1 VTLMASGAET
11 PVRPMRAA
19 VSMSEFFPRYFG
31 PMSHKRIFSSR
42 AEPPEQSTRSDM
54 ATSASSATRGEVST
68 DFAVSEPSLKEPP
81 LGLRLG
87 QMGELVKNRFLDVLL
102 HSQSTGGELLL
113 QFFLSPL
120 LGTVFSPFLERREWR
135 KWNGFW
141 QFVWA

>member
-1 VTLMASGAET
+1 MTLMTSGAET

-19 VSMSEFFPRYFG
+19 VTMREFF
-31 PMSHKRIFSSR
+31 HKNILFSR
-42 AEPPEQSTRSDM
+42 AEPLEQSTRSDM
-54 ATSASSATRGEVST
+54 ATSASSATRGDVST

-87 QMGELVKNRFLDVLL
+87 QMGELVKNRFLEVLL
-102 HSQSTGGELLL
+102 HSQSTGVEFLL

-120 LGTVFSPFLERREWR
+120 LGTVFSLSLERLEWK

-141 QFVWA
+141 PCVWA